1 MFHRAGIGQTGGV
14 NLDDVPQPDTAAA
27 GAAVEVATTY
37 CSPALLN
44 HCLRSYVWGAAYGMR
59 QGIDFDAEL
68 LYVSAMLHDIG
79 LVKEFDSHT
88 VPFEDA
94 GGHVAWVFGAG
105 AGWPVQ
111 RRVRAAEVVVRHMWD
126 QVDVDVDPEGH
137 LLRIATSLD
146 ISGSRADQWPAEF
159 RAEVVRRYPRLSLG
173 EEFLRCFSDQAA
185 RKPNSSAAAAVA
197 SGIAKR
203 IAANVLDRIP
213 TDEG

>member
-1 MFHRAGIGQTGGV
+1 
-14 NLDDVPQPDTAAA
+14 
-27 GAAVEVATTY
+27 
-37 CSPALLN
+37 
-44 HCLRSYVWGAAYGMR
+44 
-59 QGIDFDAEL
+59 
-68 LYVSAMLHDIG
+68 
-79 LVKEFDSHT
+79 
-88 VPFEDA
+88 
-94 GGHVAWVFGAG
+94 
-105 AGWPVQ
+105 
-111 RRVRAAEVVVRHMWD
+111 MWD

>member
-1 MFHRAGIGQTGGV
+1 V
-14 NLDDVPQPDTAAA
+14 KLDDLPQPDTAAA
-27 GAAVEVATTY
+27 RAAVEVATTY

-59 QGIDFDAEL
+59 HGIDFDAEL

-79 LVKEFDSHT
+79 LVQEFDSHT

-111 RRVRAAEVVVRHMWD
+111 RRVRAAEVIVRHMWAR
-126 QVDVDVDPEGH
+126 VDVDIDPEGH
-137 LLRIATSLD
+137 LLGIATGLD
-146 ISGSRADQWPAEF
+146 ISGRRADAWPTEF
-159 RAEVVRRYPRLSLG
+159 RAEVVRRYPRLTLG
-173 EEFLRCFSDQAA
+173 EEFLRCFEDQAA
-185 RKPNSSAAAAVA
+185 RKPGSSAAAAVA
-197 SGIAKR
+197 SGIAER
-203 IAANVLDRIP
+203 IAANVLDRVP